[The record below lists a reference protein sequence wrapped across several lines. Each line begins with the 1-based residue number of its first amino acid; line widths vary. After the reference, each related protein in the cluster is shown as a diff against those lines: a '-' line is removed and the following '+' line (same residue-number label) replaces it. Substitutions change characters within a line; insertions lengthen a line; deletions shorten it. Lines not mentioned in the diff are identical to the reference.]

1 MSQGFH
7 PNIPVP
13 VIPTSLPP
21 NGAAGGDLGGNYP
34 APIVDG
40 LQGRAV
46 AATAPT
52 ERQSLQWN
60 STAAQWQPRY
70 NGVRVVT
77 ATGAITLAD
86 DKIIVNN
93 IAANVTLT
101 LPSPATAVGKR
112 VSFSRAVGSTGTITI
127 ATPTGQVQNLNGTVG
142 ATTTIGLHSAAG
154 GGVGHDFWSDGVN
167 WYR

>member
-7 PNIPVP
+7 PNIPVT
-13 VIPTSLPP
+13 VVPTSLPP
-21 NGAAGGDLGGNYP
+21 NGAASGDLGGNYP

-52 ERQSLQWN
+52 ERQTLQWN
-60 STAAQWQPRY
+60 NTAAQWQPRY

-77 ATGAITLAD
+77 ATGALTLAD

-93 IAANVTLT
+93 AAANITLT
-101 LPSPATAVGKR
+101 LPAPATAVGKCI
-112 VSFSRAVGSTGTITI
+112 SFSRAPGSTGTITL
-127 ATPTGQVQNLNGTVG
+127 ATPAGQIQNLNGTVG

-154 GGVGHDFWSDGVN
+154 LGVGHDFWSNGIN

>member
-13 VIPTSLPP
+13 VIPASLPP
-21 NGAAGGDLGGNYP
+21 NGAASGDLGGNYP

-52 ERQSLQWN
+52 ERQTLQWN
-60 STAAQWQPRY
+60 SAVAQWQPRY
-70 NGVRVVT
+70 TGVRLVT
-77 ATGAITLAD
+77 GTGALTLAD

-93 IAANVTLT
+93 AAANITLT
-101 LPSPATAVGKR
+101 LPAPATAVGKCI
-112 VSFSRAVGSTGTITI
+112 SFSRAPGSTGTITL
-127 ATPTGQVQNLNGTVG
+127 ATPAGQIQNLNGTAG
-142 ATTTIGLHSAAG
+142 ATTTIGSAFG
-154 GGVGHDFWSDGVN
+154 CWS
-167 WYR
+167 WRRT

>member
-7 PNIPVP
+7 PDIPVP

-40 LQGRAV
+40 LQGRTV

-86 DKIIVNN
+86 DKIVVNN
-93 IAANVTLT
+93 IAANITLT

-112 VSFSRAVGSTGTITI
+112 ISVSRAAGSTGTITI

-154 GGVGHDFWSDGVN
+154 LGVGHEFWSDGIN